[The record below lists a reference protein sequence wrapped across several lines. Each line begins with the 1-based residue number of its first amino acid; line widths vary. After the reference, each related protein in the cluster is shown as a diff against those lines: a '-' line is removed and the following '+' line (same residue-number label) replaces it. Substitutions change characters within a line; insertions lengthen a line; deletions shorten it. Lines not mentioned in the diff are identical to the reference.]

1 MQALPSVFTLQFLT
15 SKVDNTLEPI
25 VSIHVLLHGYVLLQ
39 IFYQEL
45 DYRIQIHKVP
55 YHLHL
60 EETHIP
66 Y

>member
-1 MQALPSVFTLQFLT
+1 MSLHVLLHGY
-15 SKVDNTLEPI
+15 
-25 VSIHVLLHGYVLLQ
+25 VSLHVLLHGYVSLHVLLHGYVLLQ

-66 Y
+66 H